1 MTDLLSRW
9 AANIRAAGSMSS
21 LDDIDPCLVD
31 DAPVSD
37 HAESVGCAFG
47 GGKSADTKPIPLDQ
61 CVKECQKVSA
71 EFHAAMKR
79 LGVESE

>member
-1 MTDLLSRW
+1 MIEGILHSIARAGQITDLD
-9 AANIRAAGSMSS
+9 A
-21 LDDIDPCLVD
+21 LDATP
-31 DAPVSD
+31 
-37 HAESVGCAFG
+37 AEYV
-47 GGKSADTKPIPLDQ
+47 THETQPIPLDQ

>member
-1 MTDLLSRW
+1 MTTDLS
-9 AANIRAAGSMSS
+9 AE
-21 LDDIDPCLVD
+21 D
-31 DAPVSD
+31 DAAMFAQMSELDVISL
-37 HAESVGCAFG
+37 SVFPPEPQ
-47 GGKSADTKPIPLDQ
+47 PIPLDA